1 MKLMLLALA
10 LAAAETQ
17 APEIPIIGET
27 IDVRV
32 VNVEVVATSEGE
44 PVSRA
49 LVTIRVYEAGCTG
62 DVQTLLSA
70 IRPDADGRYEERI
83 SVFSPGPDRSFRGC
97 IVVGAE
103 PFMSTGL
110 ESGSARLDDIGFV
123 RSSVPPPIAEIDV
136 HLP

>member
-44 PVSRA
+44 PVRELYA
-49 LVTIRVYEAGCTG
+49 
-62 DVQTLLSA
+62 
-70 IRPDADGRYEERI
+70 
-83 SVFSPGPDRSFRGC
+83 
-97 IVVGAE
+97 
-103 PFMSTGL
+103 
-110 ESGSARLDDIGFV
+110 
-123 RSSVPPPIAEIDV
+123 
-136 HLP
+136 